1 MEGSVNFAIREKD
14 ENFKNSAISFIF
26 ANVFANVFAE
36 RSDDALEITIT
47 RPTDRPL
54 PVEVSLPK
62 QA

>member
-1 MEGSVNFAIREKD
+1 LEGSVNFAIREKD
-14 ENFKNSAISFIF
+14 ENFQNSAISFI
-26 ANVFANVFAE
+26 FANVFAE

-54 PVEVSLPK
+54 TVEVSLPK